1 MNTRPPSPGTTLV
14 EAIFALIL
22 LGVLAGLTVPPLRA
36 GLDRVASAG
45 ARDAL
50 LVAVARARA
59 VAIAR
64 GGTTLFVD
72 VSTARYWI
80 EAADGSRVDPPVDLA
95 AEYGITLAVDGGGAA
110 IALRFDGLGLG
121 QVANRTIRVRR
132 GEAESRLTLS
142 SYGRPRSW

>member
-1 MNTRPPSPGTTLV
+1 MNTRPTSPGTTLV
-14 EAIFALIL
+14 EAIFALTL
-22 LGVLAGLTVPPLRA
+22 LGVLAGLFVPTLRA
-36 GLDRVASAG
+36 ALDRVASAG

-64 GGTTLFVD
+64 GGATLVVD
-72 VSTARYWI
+72 VSTARFWI
-80 EAADGSRVDPPVDLA
+80 DAVDGTRVDPPVDLA
-95 AEYGITLAVDGGGAA
+95 AEYGVTLAVDGGGERL
-110 IALRFDGLGLG
+110 ALRFDGLGLG

-142 SYGRPRSW
+142 SYGRPRPW